1 MSTKRTAQAAVTES
15 ALQSVLRKGSARELA
30 PVEERAMR
38 MRLGAT
44 LPRKAQVEWV
54 GRGNEDLEIEL
65 LAFEIEAYLKLKD
78 RQARRAAPAVPPTTS
93 RTKERIIRALRR
105 KGPTR

>member
-1 MSTKRTAQAAVTES
+1 MPNKRPRHAVVTES
-15 ALQSVLRKGSARELA
+15 DLQSVLRKGSARELA

-38 MRLGAT
+38 MRLGAA
-44 LPRKAQVEWV
+44 LPRKAEVEWV
-54 GRGNEDLEIEL
+54 GRGNSDLEIEL

-78 RQARRAAPAVPPTTS
+78 RQARRAAPAVAATAS
-93 RTKERIIRALRR
+93 RAKERIIRALRR